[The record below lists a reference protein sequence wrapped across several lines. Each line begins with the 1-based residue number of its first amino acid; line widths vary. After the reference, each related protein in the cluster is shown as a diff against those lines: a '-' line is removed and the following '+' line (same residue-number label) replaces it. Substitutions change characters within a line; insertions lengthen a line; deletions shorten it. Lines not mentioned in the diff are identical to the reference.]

1 MIGWRHLLPHP
12 LATNYKNLRSW
23 MRGCKLRTPSFSV
36 RRRSLSFSIRSRS
49 LMPTSRHGAHMS
61 TSPYP
66 NPSTPSRPHFLF
78 FFPSTPWRPHCLVI
92 HSPQFLLVRAQNSH
106 QPATTRPHPHPLP
119 SAQLQNWEDQP
130 EYFKMIARRQNK
142 LWKPIPFLVFV
153 ILPTVHVNLNSS
165 SCCFYIFSCHTSH

>member
-1 MIGWRHLLPHP
+1 MDARLQAPHAVVLRAST
-12 LATNYKNLRSW
+12 LAFILHPFALTHAHQPTWSPHVYQPISQ
-23 MRGCKLRTPSFSV
+23 PVDSF
-36 RRRSLSFSIRSRS
+36 
-49 LMPTSRHGAHMS
+49 
-61 TSPYP
+61 
-66 NPSTPSRPHFLF
+66 PSTLSV

-142 LWKPIPFLVFV
+142 LWKPTPFLVFV

-165 SCCFYIFSCHTSH
+165 SCCFYMFFLSH